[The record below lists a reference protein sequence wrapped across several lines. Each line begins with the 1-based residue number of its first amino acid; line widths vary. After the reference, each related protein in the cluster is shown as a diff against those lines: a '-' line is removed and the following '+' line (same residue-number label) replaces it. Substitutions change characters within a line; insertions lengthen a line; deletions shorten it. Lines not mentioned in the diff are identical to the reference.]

1 MTATADILAA
11 PASHAEIRELAR
23 LAVDFARRSN
33 VPESEDDALLA
44 LLLLAYQMGKRSRD
58 RLERAS

>member
-1 MTATADILAA
+1 VTATADILSA

-23 LAVDFARRSN
+23 LAVEHNRRYG
-33 VPESEDDALLA
+33 VEDDDALLA

-58 RLERAS
+58 RIERAS